1 MTELQPKHAGT
12 EPPPS
17 LARCLLLGAAAG
29 GMGWG
34 IRGQY
39 GHETGAMI
47 AGVLLCSVLALLF
60 AARLGSAQ
68 VARAVAWGTVAI
80 GFGGSMTYGQ
90 TVGLTHNPSMVGN
103 TDALLWGMLGLA
115 LKGGLWIG
123 FCGAFLGMGLS
134 GIRYR
139 TLEILGLYGTL
150 VGACALG
157 IAAFNEP
164 FNPAQHQLPRIYF
177 SADWRWTPDVT
188 AEVLKPRRETWGG
201 FLAAMAALL
210 VWLAW
215 MRRDGLAARM
225 GLWGLLGG
233 AVGFPLGQCLQAF
246 HAWNRELF
254 QEGWIA
260 DADRVV
266 NWWNFM
272 ETTFGATMGATLALG
287 LWLSHRRIPAAPD
300 PQAAATTPPALT
312 PWVEWGLITA
322 HVVLLV
328 GVEFTDHSA
337 FNRIYDFGLWMGLIP
352 VVGITAGRFW
362 PWLTITVITAIPIAG
377 KTWRNL
383 VLEDHVV
390 GAAVGGTVFLAL
402 PLLLAVA
409 ACVHLRKLGNAG
421 NTPRWLAV
429 ALAFNTLLYFL
440 LNNAFFRF
448 PWPWQTWTTRT
459 PNALIYAACT
469 ALLLHAAWRSGS
481 RDARN
486 GPAAQST

>member
-1 MTELQPKHAGT
+1 
-12 EPPPS
+12 
-17 LARCLLLGAAAG
+17 
-29 GMGWG
+29 MGWG

-47 AGVLLCSVLALLF
+47 AGVLLCSVLALLL
-60 AARLGSAQ
+60 APRLGSAQ
-68 VARAVAWGTVAI
+68 VVRAVAWGTVAI

-90 TVGLTHNPSMVGN
+90 TVGLTHNANMVGN
-103 TDALLWGMLGLA
+103 THALLWGMLGLA
-115 LKGGLWIG
+115 IKGGLWIG

-157 IAAFNEP
+157 LAAFNEP
-164 FNPAQHQLPRIYF
+164 YNPAQHQLPWIYF

-201 FLAAMAALL
+201 FLAAMAVLL

-215 MRRDGLAARM
+215 IRRDGLAARL

-254 QEGWIA
+254 SQGWLA
-260 DADRVV
+260 DADRVI

-287 LWLSHRRIPAAPD
+287 LWLSRHRIHADRAPSDAAPVAQEL
-300 PQAAATTPPALT
+300 PRWME
-312 PWVEWGLITA
+312 WVLITV
-322 HVVLLV
+322 HLVFLV
-328 GVEFTDHSA
+328 GVEFTDIST
-337 FNRIYDFGLWMGLIP
+337 FNRLYDFGLWMGLIP
-352 VVGITAGRFW
+352 IVGITAGRFW
-362 PWLTITVITAIPIAG
+362 PWLTITLITAIPIAG

-383 VLEDHVV
+383 VVEDHVV
-390 GAAVGGTVFLAL
+390 GAAVGGVVFLGL
-402 PLLLAVA
+402 PLTLAVA
-409 ACVHLRKLGNAG
+409 AFIHLRKLGNSG
-421 NTPRWLAV
+421 HTHRWLAG

-440 LNNAFFRF
+440 LNNAFFRC
-448 PWPWQTWTTRT
+448 PWPWQTWTART
-459 PNALIYAACT
+459 PNALVFAACT
-469 ALLLHAAWRSGS
+469 VLLLVAAWRSCTRPNRSGS
-481 RDARN
+481 AL
-486 GPAAQST
+486 QST